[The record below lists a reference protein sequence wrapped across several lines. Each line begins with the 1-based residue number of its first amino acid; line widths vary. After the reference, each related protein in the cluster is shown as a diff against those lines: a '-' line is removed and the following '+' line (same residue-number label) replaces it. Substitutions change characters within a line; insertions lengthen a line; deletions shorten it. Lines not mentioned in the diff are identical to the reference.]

1 MISLASIFIY
11 ISYFELNIF
20 KDKKNYQNKFS
31 YSFYNAQQM
40 KKDSLNGNILDFSLD
55 RDSIYFSDNIYS
67 LRYIN
72 IRNAYNNKKEK
83 NLVDFIKKN
92 SIKYLVLNPDDQ
104 IPKCIETRVIKE
116 TTRKKSVRNF
126 LKKTQKN
133 KYKLLEI
140 KDNKCI

>member
-1 MISLASIFIY
+1 M
-11 ISYFELNIF
+11 
-20 KDKKNYQNKFS
+20 
-31 YSFYNAQQM
+31 
-40 KKDSLNGNILDFSLD
+40 
-55 RDSIYFSDNIYS
+55 
-67 LRYIN
+67 
-72 IRNAYNNKKEK
+72 NAYNKKEK
-83 NLVDFIKKN
+83 SGRFYKN

-104 IPKCIETRVIKE
+104 IPKCNETKQIKE